1 MKTITDISKL
11 FTSGI
16 FSPCLLSVVTDIVAP
31 SLKWQ
36 AGRTASAVRYE
47 FISDVWDLILGHLTF
62 FRTAAASS
70 LWSACVAAANSP
82 ASLGHIFSVVE
93 ARILGLVSDD
103 SDKTRLFSLRALT
116 ILMTSNIE
124 NMDRSF
130 IIQAAKEIS
139 DALDDKSLD
148 NREECVRCLG
158 SYLHTVAKLREKQGL
173 EEADFSGLDRAV
185 TMVVSG
191 LTLHM
196 DDENEQLR
204 DIILG
209 SLTSLPLNIQPA
221 LKEELNKCVE
231 SHRHKKHI
239 ETLLNTISL

>member
-1 MKTITDISKL
+1 MKTISGIPKL

-36 AGRTASAVRYE
+36 AGRTACAVRYD
-47 FISDVWDLILGHLTF
+47 FISDVLDLILGH

-70 LWSACVAAANSP
+70 LWSACVAAANNP

-93 ARILGLVSDD
+93 SRILGLVSDD
-103 SDKTRLFSLRALT
+103 SDKTRLFGLRALT

-124 NMDRSF
+124 NMDRAF
-130 IIQAAKEIS
+130 IIKAAKEIS
-139 DALDDKSLD
+139 DALDDKSLV

-173 EEADFSGLDRAV
+173 EKADVSGLDRAV

-196 DDENEQLR
+196 DDDNEQLR

-209 SLTSLPLNIQPA
+209 SLISLPLSIQPA
-221 LKEELNKCVE
+221 LKVELNNCVK

-239 ETLLNTISL
+239 ETLLNTLSL